1 MTQFRLKDATIKY
14 PFFIMFPVGLQFQ
27 RFKPVQK
34 IPMRLENLTQE
45 ERKSHLYKIIGQEY
59 TKPLSKQRKATKS
72 KTKKNKKS

>member
-1 MTQFRLKDATIKY
+1 
-14 PFFIMFPVGLQFQ
+14 MFPVGLQFQ

-45 ERKSHLYKIIGQEY
+45 ERKGHLYKIIGEEY
-59 TKPLSKQRKATKS
+59 TKPLSKKQKVKKS